1 MSAETDAVLVTLHE
15 TLASCSKLIEAGDY
29 RHSDQSIAELADFL
43 ESISESLIAAESENG
58 DSGNAAVEILTQIH
72 EYVASP
78 ALNQEIVDALAFV
91 LPMAAARFGCASTR
105 SLELAGNVVDIF
117 VERCNPRD
125 MFSVLCEAI
134 SSPSDLFVI
143 PGYFIPLLSGLRK
156 VLVLIRTRHYKQV
169 KVAVPVI
176 LNVLKEMS
184 SKSYDE
190 DTDWEKLFHNATGVA
205 YSIRAICVKLEGED
219 KKKLHALL
227 GLYVLQI
234 MDFVL
239 DVQAL
244 VSVVM
249 ASTRCLPV
257 VLELSDLLQQCELS
271 YIGLL
276 TGCEVDMISEL
287 VLGDDSEDGID
298 CFSQV
303 RLGAAVA
310 VIWGYKATEV
320 AIAAKADLTT
330 VIVELQGNCT
340 RRWEALAM
348 LKHIFSDTNLSFELK
363 EHGIKFLLCIMDG
376 ITSHSYTDHVDYS
389 VYFATLYT
397 GLQAIEMVI
406 MYASDS
412 ILRKNAFSA
421 FKKVLADIPASVRFD
436 VLSALI
442 KNSDSSSMVAILL
455 GCFKEEML
463 REKNER
469 NSSKDAVLNSEV
481 SQSTPFWNPCVLEL
495 LEEFLRPPEDGPPYL
510 PEYSD
515 AVLSALNLYRF
526 ILITES
532 TDNSNRTG
540 ILSLEKLHEV
550 YKECLV
556 PLHTLVEAEIE
567 NAKNDEEESG
577 ITCALNPVEFVLDR
591 CIELVQHKLKP
602 L

>member
-1 MSAETDAVLVTLHE
+1 MSAETDAVLFTLHE

-29 RHSDQSIAELADFL
+29 RNSDQSIAELADFL
-43 ESISESLIAAESENG
+43 ESISESLIAGESENG
-58 DSGNAAVEILTQIH
+58 DSENAAVEILTQIH

-105 SLELAGNVVDIF
+105 SLELAGNVVDMF

-134 SSPSDLFVI
+134 GSPSDLFVI
-143 PGYFIPLLSGLRK
+143 PGYFIPLLSGLMK

-176 LNVLKEMS
+176 LNVLKDMS

-234 MDFVL
+234 M
-239 DVQAL
+239 AL

-287 VLGDDSEDGID
+287 VLGDDSEDSID

-310 VIWGYKATEV
+310 VIWGYKAMEV

-348 LKHIFSDTNLSFELK
+348 LKHIFVDTNLSFELK

-376 ITSHSYTDHVDYS
+376 ITSHSYTDRVDYS
-389 VYFATLYT
+389 EYFATLYT

-412 ILRKNAFSA
+412 MLRKNAFSA

-481 SQSTPFWNPCVLEL
+481 SQATLFWNPCVLEL
-495 LEEFLRPPEDGPPYL
+495 LEEVLRPPEDGPPYL

-526 ILITES
+526 ILITEA

-540 ILSLEKLHEV
+540 ILSGEKLLEV
-550 YKECLV
+550 YKECLL

-567 NAKNDEEESG
+567 NAKNEEEESG

>member
-29 RHSDQSIAELADFL
+29 RNSDQSIAELADFL

-58 DSGNAAVEILTQIH
+58 DSENAAVEILTQIH

-176 LNVLKEMS
+176 LNVLKDMS

-190 DTDWEKLFHNATGVA
+190 DTDWEKLFHNTTGVA

-234 MDFVL
+234 M
-239 DVQAL
+239 AL

-540 ILSLEKLHEV
+540 ILSKEKLHEV

-567 NAKNDEEESG
+567 NAKNEEVESG

>member
-1 MSAETDAVLVTLHE
+1 MSAETDAVLFTLHE

-29 RHSDQSIAELADFL
+29 RNSDQSIAELADFL

-58 DSGNAAVEILTQIH
+58 DSENAAVEILTQIH

-134 SSPSDLFVI
+134 GSPSDLFVI
-143 PGYFIPLLSGLRK
+143 PDYFIPLLSGLMK

-176 LNVLKEMS
+176 LNVLKDMS

-190 DTDWEKLFHNATGVA
+190 DTDWEKLFHNVTGVA

-234 MDFVL
+234 M
-239 DVQAL
+239 AL

-376 ITSHSYTDHVDYS
+376 ITSHSYSDRVDYS

-469 NSSKDAVLNSEV
+469 NTSKDAVQNSDV
-481 SQSTPFWNPCVLEL
+481 SQSTLFWNPCVLEL
-495 LEEFLRPPEDGPPYL
+495 LEEVLRPPEDGPPYL

-532 TDNSNRTG
+532 TDNSNRTR
-540 ILSLEKLHEV
+540 ILSEEKLHEV

-567 NAKNDEEESG
+567 NAKNVEVESG
-577 ITCALNPVEFVLDR
+577 IACALNPVEFVLDR